1 MVTCMAS
8 ERANSDVVDL
18 IRSLYPNA
26 SNEELTDAQQS
37 LTAYV
42 AAVLRI
48 FDRIELEREGDSRDY
63 ADRSRIRV
71 AKPNDV

>member
-1 MVTCMAS
+1 MVTEQSNS
-8 ERANSDVVDL
+8 EVVEL

-26 SNEELTDAQQS
+26 SNEELTEAQQS
-37 LTAYV
+37 LTEYI

-48 FDRIELEREGDSRDY
+48 FDRIDHEKQGDSRDGK
-63 ADRSRIRV
+63 DRSRIRV